1 MSWLENRY
9 KNKLEAWCK
18 FEPKLQ
24 LADIILVHTKGSFIG
39 WSIRKLT
46 RSYWDHVA
54 LVFAIPNPKLQFYN
68 YLVIEANR
76 KGLEVHRIQ
85 EYLKNFRHYD
95 IGVKRVPGMDLA
107 TRERVLAF
115 MLNQVDQPY
124 DLPRILGFVL
134 RSFDLDVLKNFS
146 NLFVDKNDFICSS
159 FTQKAFYEAF
169 PENRKQDVVFRE
181 GIFKRK
187 KTKEAFVEL
196 LNYVSPGDIGKS
208 DKAKWLYNERR

>member
-1 MSWLENRY
+1 MAWLENRY
-9 KNKLEAWCK
+9 KSK
-18 FEPKLQ
+18 FVDWKKIEPTLQ
-24 LADIILVHTKGSFIG
+24 LADIIMVRTKRSFIG
-39 WSIRKLT
+39 WAIRKLT
-46 RSYWDHVA
+46 KSYWDHVA

-68 YLVIEANR
+68 YLIIEANR

-85 EYLKNFRHYD
+85 EYTKNFRHYD
-95 IGVKRVPGMDLA
+95 IGVKRVPGMDVA

-146 NLFVDKNDFICSS
+146 NLFVDKKDFICSS

-169 PENRKQDVVFRE
+169 PDSAKDTVVFRD
-181 GIFKRK
+181 GLIKGKNK
-187 KTKEAFVEL
+187 KESFEEL
-196 LNYVSPGDIGKS
+196 LGYVSPGDIGKS
-208 DKAKWLYNERR
+208 DRAIWLYNERR